1 MKLPAVSSWLA
12 QQAAPVRTRVLASA
26 QRLGGSL
33 EIIRAR
39 VMVAILWSEFHAMKL
54 AAMPIQM

>member
-12 QQAAPVRTRVLASA
+12 RQAA
-26 QRLGGSL
+26 SL
-33 EIIRAR
+33 QIVCAR
-39 VMVAILWSEFHAMKL
+39 VMVAVLWSEFHAMKL